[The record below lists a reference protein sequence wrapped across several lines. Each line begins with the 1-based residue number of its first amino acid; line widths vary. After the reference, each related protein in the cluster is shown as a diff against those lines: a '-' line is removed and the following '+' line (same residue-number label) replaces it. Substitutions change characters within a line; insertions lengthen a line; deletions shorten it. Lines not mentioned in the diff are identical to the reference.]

1 MWVLKK
7 VFSRVFFPI
16 PLCLEVLTLGF
27 LLLCFTRKQKT
38 GKALVGLAG
47 VLLFVFSSHFFSHVL
62 IEPLEERYPS
72 PFISFGAPVPDA
84 VKQAKFVVVLGSVI
98 NPDAQRPVEVDL
110 GSEAVARLVEAVRV
124 SKMLHCCKL
133 VLSGVPAADGFPAT
147 SQIMGEIAEELGV
160 SGQDMILETHSSDT
174 EEEAQLIAPIVGQA
188 PFILV
193 TEASHMP
200 RAMALFRKQGTHPIA
215 DPTDFRTSPD
225 ESMGLPELIPDAED
239 LRGSERAVYEYLGL
253 AWAKVRG
260 KI

>member
-7 VFSRVFFPI
+7 VFARVFFPI
-16 PLCLEVLTLGF
+16 PVCLEVLTLGF

-47 VLLFVFSSHFFSHVL
+47 VLLFLFSSHFFSIKL
-62 IEPLEERYPS
+62 LEPLEERYPS
-72 PFISFGAPVPDA
+72 PFISLGAPVPDG
-84 VKQAKFVVVLGSVI
+84 VKQAKFVVVLGSQI
-98 NPDAQRPVEVDL
+98 KPDAQRPVEVDL
-110 GSEAVARLVEAVRV
+110 GGDAITRLVEAVRV
-124 SKMLHCCKL
+124 SEMLRCCKL
-133 VLSGVPAADGFPAT
+133 VLSGIPAADGFPAT
-147 SQIMGEIAEELGV
+147 SQIMGQIAEELGV
-160 SGQDMILETHSSDT
+160 SRQDIILETHSSDT

-215 DPTDFRTSPD
+215 DPTDFHTSPD
-225 ESMGLPELIPDAED
+225 ESMGPLELIPNAGD
-239 LRGSERAVYEYLGL
+239 LHGSERAVYEYLGL

-260 KI
+260 RI